1 MAACEVLTGAK
12 MKHTKNK
19 KAFTFVEILIGLI
32 ITGLLMAAVAT
43 AFHASL
49 VNYEANQD
57 IYKAS
62 NDLRQSLLRMTTQL
76 RTATAVNSATANDR
90 CTLITST
97 GSDITFQYVPNDSK
111 IYLITNDDTSDA
123 DYTLCDNVT
132 AATFTKMTD
141 VDDLGATYVKTVEIS
156 ITVSEGSGERTLSS
170 AATLRKNL
178 D

>member
-1 MAACEVLTGAK
+1 
-12 MKHTKNK
+12 MKHIKNK
-19 KAFTFVEILIGLI
+19 KAFTLVELMIALI

-49 VNYEANQD
+49 TNYNANQD

-76 RTATAVNSATANDR
+76 RTATAVNSTTSNDR

-97 GSDITFQYVPNDSK
+97 GSDITFQYVPNDAK
-111 IYLITNDDTSDA
+111 IYLITNDDASDA
-123 DYTLCDNVT
+123 DYTLCENVT
-132 AATFTKMTD
+132 AATFNKTTD
-141 VDDLGATYVKTVEIS
+141 IDELGATYVKTVDIS

-178 D
+178 N